1 MASYDYGSP
10 SPSPSPPPAD
20 GHIHHLPKDAS
31 FSDVILLLRRRAND
45 GPADGHRQQQQQ
57 QQQMHV
63 ITMDSQ
69 IPPVR
74 KPDGTTTRYMII
86 TNTPNRPEAA
96 TATSPRRRRHHH
108 HHRANTVATP
118 YHCPER
124 WSNHR
129 RRPSLAPH
137 ENDYKGATKVVC
149 LTKMLRPG
157 DRLEDDGFYREF
169 LEDVTKEARKFGD
182 LVKVVI
188 PRPGPGIGGGGGVGK
203 VFLEYTHLD
212 DAAWCRKRLDGRF
225 YGGKEITAVFFPRD
239 RFAAGDYDYDG

>member
-57 QQQMHV
+57 QQMHV

-96 TATSPRRRRHHH
+96 TATSPRRRHHH

-118 YHCPER
+118 YHCTER

-225 YGGKEITAVFFPRD
+225 YGGKEITAAFFPRD